1 MLPATQN
8 LLAKH
13 GVSFE
18 AARSFIYSNVSQ
30 PSIIYQTAA
39 QFGITFD
46 MLADLYGQGTTGE
59 VVKGFFHQQGMS
71 IDGDAPVQTPAPAPS
86 NDVSQGTI
94 DLLSSLGVSLEE
106 ARAFIESVAGQL
118 ESLYTVAAQNG
129 ISFDMLAELYGNLY
143 NSEDVKALFAAQGL
157 SVEGS
162 APVIAPVSPPTT
174 SPEINSPEVVSFMEK
189 WVSGMVAGLNE
200 LNLGSYADQLLSAYQ
215 SQGSSLIENNNF
227 LESWTEAMTSSLSTL
242 DPAQVNQFVNKMMP
256 IVQELFNFQLSFLG
270 DLGINNFIA
279 PEGEDED
286 FDAIFAALDNE
297 GLSQSEFDALLAE
310 AYKNAGEYFEN
321 LMPSY
326 AAAPSTQMSEV
337 VGVSEMPEIDFFI

>member
-18 AARSFIYSNVSQ
+18 EARGFIYANVANPES
-30 PSIIYQTAA
+30 IYQTAA

-59 VVKGFFHQQGMS
+59 VVRSFFQQQGMS
-71 IDGDAPVQTPAPAPS
+71 IEGEAPSQTPAPS
-86 NDVSQGTI
+86 NDVSQETI

-118 ESLYTVAAQNG
+118 ESLYTVSAQNG

-157 SVEGS
+157 SVEGR
-162 APVIAPVSPPTT
+162 APVITPVSPPTT
-174 SPEINSPEVVSFMEK
+174 PPETSSPELASFMSK

-200 LNLGSYADQLLSAYQ
+200 LNLGSFADQLLSAYQ
-215 SQGSSLIENNNF
+215 SQGSSLIENNDF
-227 LESWTEAMTSSLSTL
+227 LESWTDSMTNALTTTL
-242 DPAQVNQFVNKMMP
+242 EPAQINQFVNKMMP
-256 IVQELFNFQLSFLG
+256 IVQELFTFQLSLFG
-270 DLGINNFIA
+270 DLGDDSSTMSEF
-279 PEGEDED
+279 EDED
-286 FDAIFAALDNE
+286 FDAIFAALENQE
-297 GLSQSEFDALLAE
+297 LSQSEFDALLAE
-310 AYKNAGEYFEN
+310 AYKNAGEYFDN
-321 LMPSY
+321 LTPGRSV
-326 AAAPSTQMSEV
+326 ASSTEMSALVGVEEMSEN
-337 VGVSEMPEIDFFI
+337 DFFI